1 MMVQT
6 IVKIIREGC
15 KDYADD
21 VSGGG
26 ISRGDW
32 IVEERAPGEF
42 RAGQCVSTVC
52 MV

>member
-1 MMVQT
+1 M
-6 IVKIIREGC
+6 ISSE
-15 KDYADD
+15 

-32 IVEERAPGEF
+32 IVEERIGGEF
-42 RAGQCVSTVC
+42 RAGLCVSTVC